1 MDDLT
6 AHLLA
11 SGALAALVPL
21 ALAMLRWL
29 GLLLAAPILGPA
41 GVTVRMR
48 MVLAAALAA
57 MTWPAVAPTGSAPHV
72 TVNGTVAAEN
82 ATDSPPRSAESSSL
96 VARPT
101 GPRPMSHPGGLRVV
115 DLSTACLGELVIGL
129 ALGFGIR
136 ITLTGLSLAGELI
149 DQQAG
154 LGLAQVFDPASG
166 GEATITG
173 QSLLWTALAALLL
186 LEPLGGHLLLAGAM
200 LDVFE
205 VLPVAAAVS
214 LETLSGTL
222 VALAQQSLVLAL
234 QVAAPLLAVMSLVTL
249 ASGWLARTTPQVQL
263 QVIGIQLRG
272 LVSLLV
278 LALSASGMTRVAV
291 ERIVELMEGVVVA
304 LS

>member
-6 AHLLA
+6 AHLLT
-11 SGALAALVPL
+11 SGAAAAIVPL

-48 MVLAAALAA
+48 LVLATALAA
-57 MTWPAVAPTGSAPHV
+57 MTWPAVVPTGAAPHV
-72 TVNGTVAAEN
+72 TVNTLSPGS
-82 ATDSPPRSAESSSL
+82 ATDSPPQSAESSSL
-96 VARPT
+96 VPRHT
-101 GPRPMSHPGGLRVV
+101 GPRLMPHPGALRGI
-115 DLSTACLGELVIGL
+115 DLSTACLGEIMIGL
-129 ALGFGIR
+129 ALGFGVR
-136 ITLTGLSLAGELI
+136 ITLTSLSLAGELI
-149 DQQAG
+149 DHQAG
-154 LGLAQVFDPASG
+154 LALAQVFDPMSDGAV
-166 GEATITG
+166 TITG
-173 QSLLWTALAALLL
+173 QSLLWTTLAVLLL

-205 VLPVAAAVS
+205 VLPVASAVS
-214 LETLSGTL
+214 VETLSGML
-222 VALAQQSLVLAL
+222 VALVQQSLVLAV

-249 ASGWLARTTPQVQL
+249 ATGWLARTTPEVQPL
-263 QVIGIQLRG
+263 VIGIPLRG

-291 ERIVELMEGVVVA
+291 ERIVEWMEDIVVV